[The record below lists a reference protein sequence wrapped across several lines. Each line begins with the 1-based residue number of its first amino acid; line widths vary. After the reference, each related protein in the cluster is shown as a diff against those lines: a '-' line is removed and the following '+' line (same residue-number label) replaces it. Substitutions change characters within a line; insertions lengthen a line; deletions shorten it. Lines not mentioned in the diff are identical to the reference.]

1 MYYVD
6 NYFFFNSEMENNILF
21 QICGRLYLSNIPIKY
36 GVIHPSVHGFFDGSG
51 QAVIFSS
58 NYLKIV
64 QGCYMAT
71 IALM

>member
-1 MYYVD
+1 M
-6 NYFFFNSEMENNILF
+6 
-21 QICGRLYLSNIPIKY
+21 CGRLYFPIFLLRV
-36 GVIHPSVHGFFDGSG
+36 GLFTLNVHGFFDGSG

>member
-1 MYYVD
+1 MWEIV
-6 NYFFFNSEMENNILF
+6 
-21 QICGRLYLSNIPIKY
+21 LSNIPIKG
-36 GVIHPSVHGFFDGSG
+36 GVIHPNVHGFFDGSG

-58 NYLKIV
+58 NYPKIV